1 MSNRLLG
8 NLARSLGFRRKINWY
23 LRRINYTRTLRIH
36 GVRIKAPSIYGI
48 ACRESESWMVDLLAT
63 LLDQRSGAFL
73 DVGVNV
79 GQTLVKVK
87 AIDPGREYIGL
98 EPNPVCVFYTQNLIK
113 RNAFERC
120 TLLPVGLFTH
130 DSVLALDLFSED
142 ATDSSASVISHFR
155 KDSPVQSSVFVPV
168 FHFDSLAKIL
178 GDTVV
183 GVVKIDVEGA
193 ELEVIKSLLQ
203 LIRRDRPAILIEVL
217 PVYSHDN
224 TFRRERQDEL
234 ETIFADAGYAL
245 LRVGKTGSGA
255 YAGLELIEAIGIH
268 SDLTRCDYW
277 PSRANRWPTEKR
289 GSNADQS
296 RP

>member
-8 NLARSLGFRRKINWY
+8 NLARSLSIRRRVNWY
-23 LRRINYTRTLRIH
+23 LRRINYARTLRIR

-48 ACRESESWMVDLLAT
+48 ACRQSESWMVDLLAT
-63 LLDQRSGAFL
+63 VLDQRPGAFL

-87 AIDPGREYIGL
+87 AIDPDREYIGL
-98 EPNPVCVFYTQNLIK
+98 EPNPVCVFYTQNLI
-113 RNAFERC
+113 RWNAFERC

-130 DSVLALDLFSED
+130 DSVLALDLFAED
-142 ATDSSASVISHFR
+142 DVADSSASMISHFR
-155 KDSPVQSSVFVPV
+155 EDSVVHSSVFVPV
-168 FHFDSLAKIL
+168 FRFDSLAKIL

-193 ELEVIKSLLQ
+193 ELEVLKSLLQ

-217 PVYSHDN
+217 PVYSQDN

-234 ETIFADAGYAL
+234 ETLFADAGYAL
-245 LRVGKTGSGA
+245 HRVGKTSSGA
-255 YAGLELIEAIGIH
+255 YAGLEPIEAIGIH
-268 SDLTRCDYW
+268 SDLTKCDYLAL
-277 PSRANRWPTEKR
+277 PRGQMARGRERTE
-289 GSNADQS
+289 
-296 RP
+296 